1 MIRSFSESENCFGCD
16 GEEEHF
22 CRVSNP
28 LSQSPYRELSHS
40 KYFVRK
46 NTGLPSYK
54 MYAQGNNSGAFV
66 LFLNLHSVKFLFRHG
81 KIVLNVKCIDFFSL
95 ILFPPISILIFQL
108 GKRVEEKH
116 VGFYVIFRC
125 SLSAQ
130 TGFGICQKKFIQLQ
144 KRKI

>member
-1 MIRSFSESENCFGCD
+1 
-16 GEEEHF
+16 
-22 CRVSNP
+22 
-28 LSQSPYRELSHS
+28 
-40 KYFVRK
+40 
-46 NTGLPSYK
+46 

-66 LFLNLHSVKFLFRHG
+66 LFLNLHSIKFLFRHG

-130 TGFGICQKKFIQLQ
+130 TGFGICQKNSYNSKNGKFNSNLFSPSTFVTCGRTDTEKVIGVFLFIVVTNAPEMGVAIPQTEFFA
-144 KRKI
+144 R